1 MYNIEFIIS
10 IKEFYIVHDLMGWS
24 YEELIEWVE
33 VDVERINELYKE
45 VYGEDA
51 NYAA

>member
-1 MYNIEFIIS
+1 MCWDYQE
-10 IKEFYIVHDLMGWS
+10 LM
-24 YEELIEWVE
+24 EWV
-33 VDVERINELYKE
+33 DINTDQINELYKE